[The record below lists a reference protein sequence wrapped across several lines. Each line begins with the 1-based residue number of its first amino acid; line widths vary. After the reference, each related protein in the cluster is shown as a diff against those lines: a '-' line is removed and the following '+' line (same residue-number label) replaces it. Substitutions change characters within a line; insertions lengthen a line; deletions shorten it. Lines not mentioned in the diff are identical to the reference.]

1 MAFLP
6 WILVSI
12 SFFVA
17 KPAGPAVA
25 HARPVP
31 SMDTKQ
37 QRVWTNDDIP
47 TLREIAPISDLR
59 PGSGAPASVAATGG
73 GAAAAPVQTYIKELD
88 PHWYADQR
96 ETLQARID
104 ADEDLIRHILEIRI
118 AGDGIT
124 DAIPLDKDDPGLTPE
139 ATVEIL
145 QNEVAQLRAQI
156 DELQDMARQNGIP
169 AAVVR

>member
-1 MAFLP
+1 
-6 WILVSI
+6 
-12 SFFVA
+12 
-17 KPAGPAVA
+17 
-25 HARPVP
+25 
-31 SMDTKQ
+31 
-37 QRVWTNDDIP
+37 
-47 TLREIAPISDLR
+47 
-59 PGSGAPASVAATGG
+59 
-73 GAAAAPVQTYIKELD
+73 
-88 PHWYADQR
+88 
-96 ETLQARID
+96 LQARID